1 MSRAPHQ
8 TLAHLVRDELRGM
21 PGCHGTCNGGRA
33 KCSAPKACR
42 TFVDEHKP
50 AMHTKLHRIVSVVT
64 HPTDEELR
72 TITPEQWDREDAQ
85 RLRWLLA
92 VIAMLIVALF
102 AYVHVVAGLPV
113 MPS

>member
-1 MSRAPHQ
+1 MSRAPHP
-8 TLAHLVRDELRGM
+8 TLAHLIRDAECAGKCRQ
-21 PGCHGTCNGGRA
+21 GRPSSTA
-33 KCSAPKACR
+33 CLHPKTCR
-42 TFVDEHKP
+42 TFVDEHAT
-50 AMHTKLHRIVSVVT
+50 AMHTQLHRIVSVVT

-72 TITPEQWDREDAQ
+72 KITPEQWEREDAQ

-102 AYVHVVAGLPV
+102 AYVHLVAGLPV